1 MATWALQ
8 TVRSSPYRASM
19 ERWFSPAIGA
29 IVLALAIA
37 GFAPAIVHPA
47 ARRGPVSLLAAAH
60 GIVFFAWLVLFLV
73 QSLLV
78 STRHVPLHRRLGLT
92 GAGLLAL
99 MIPLGYVATVG
110 MVRRGF
116 DLSGDQHIDADPLYY
131 SVFSFGTLAL
141 FALLAITGLVLRRRP
156 EIHKRLM
163 LFANITLV
171 QAPVAHILGHS
182 PALSAHLSPSVVLIP
197 IAILLLCV
205 VAKEFVVRGRPHPLT
220 WKLALAIF
228 LSLPLMA
235 GAIGPS
241 AAWHHLA
248 ERLTAR

>member
-1 MATWALQ
+1 MATWAVQNLR
-8 TVRSSPYRASM
+8 RSPQRNTI

-29 IVLALAIA
+29 AVLAIAIA
-37 GFAPAIVHPA
+37 GFAPAIVHPVG
-47 ARRGPVSLLAAAH
+47 RRGPVSVLAAVH
-60 GIVFFAWLVLFLV
+60 GMVFFAWLVLFLI

-78 STRHVPLHRRLGLT
+78 SARNVTLHRRLGLT
-92 GAGLLAL
+92 GAALLGL

-131 SVFSFGTLAL
+131 SVFSFGSLTL
-141 FALLAITGLVLRRRP
+141 FAVLAIAGLLYRRRP

-163 LFANITLV
+163 LLANITLV
-171 QAPVAHILGHS
+171 QAPVAHVLGHW
-182 PALSAHLSPSVVLIP
+182 PTLSAHLAPSVVLIP

-205 VAKEFVVRGRPHPLT
+205 VAKEFLIMGRPHPVT
-220 WKLALAIF
+220 WKVALAVF

-235 GAIGPS
+235 GVIGPS

-248 ERLTAR
+248 GRLTAR